1 MTPGRRA
8 RCESQCDACN
18 INSNHDDAKP
28 RISQWTS
35 QPQKLE
41 RQVFI
46 ITKVLRRRVGYS
58 RPTLAIWTRM
68 RSNGMITTTNVKYSL
83 LARLE
88 EGKSLVGSSKT
99 GSKTRKRAECARAHA
114 SVRTTNATARVLNAP
129 LHRMP
134 PARIVYISASCPS
147 PQVFRLLPY
156 IKDLLP

>member
-1 MTPGRRA
+1 MTRA
-8 RCESQCDACN
+8 
-18 INSNHDDAKP
+18 
-28 RISQWTS
+28 
-35 QPQKLE
+35 
-41 RQVFI
+41 V
-46 ITKVLRRRVGYS
+46 VLVVSLSVTPATLTRTTTTQSHVDKSASKARAASFYYYKGAQYATTRVS
-58 RPTLAIWTRM
+58 AIWTRM

-134 PARIVYISASCPS
+134 PARIVYIPASCPS